1 MMKAV
6 SKSASKEPSE
16 RASMT
21 PMKPLGD
28 LAGLLDDVR
37 ARCPA
42 FAEAFGAH
50 LLRLIEQ
57 HKDIR
62 GMAAE
67 TVMIDATQLKTHRTA
82 ASLCEKGLFPATRY
96 DHCARTLMSAICV
109 ASTVIFHLL
118 VMNKDE

>member
-50 LLRLIEQ
+50 FLRLIEQ

-62 GMAAE
+62 CLIPGFDGAISSSE
-67 TVMIDATQLKTHRTA
+67 WKDALWA
-82 ASLCEKGLFPATRY
+82 RY
-96 DHCARTLMSAICV
+96 CTEAPRRRGS
-109 ASTVIFHLL
+109 SG
-118 VMNKDE
+118 